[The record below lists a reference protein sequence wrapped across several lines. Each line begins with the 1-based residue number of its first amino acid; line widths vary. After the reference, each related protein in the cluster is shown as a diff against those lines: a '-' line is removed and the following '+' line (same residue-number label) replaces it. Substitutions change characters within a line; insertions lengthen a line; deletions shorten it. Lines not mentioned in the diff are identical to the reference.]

1 MENGEEIPI
10 SYTFYLGKDM
20 VQDFNIEANHAYSFN
35 IAINAK
41 GDWMTDSRIEE
52 WKTVDFTSSK
62 YPLANSYILNPIE
75 WGTAKRTFRI
85 PVQRAMTFWGKDGK
99 ADYEND
105 EYLSFRQNGG
115 KWIAFVLASDFE
127 IDENNFCITK
137 NKGNKDTDPYFEVKV
152 APGTKG
158 NVIVAVGPDD
168 DTQNISWSWHL
179 WITDYDPYDALDWGD
194 GTSGQYIYPVRNGAV
209 HRYEGTYWNTYRN
222 MYIMDRNLGFMSEK
236 TLSCLAK
243 SDVLF
248 IESNHDE
255 KMLLNNPKY
264 SASLKTRILS
274 NRGHLSNVACGKALV
289 ELVKSGVKQVVLS
302 HLSEE
307 NNTPS
312 LAYNTVKKV
321 LANSGIIEGENVYVD
336 VATQG
341 KIGTLF
347 EIKD

>member
-1 MENGEEIPI
+1 MKTI
-10 SYTFYLGKDM
+10 SLASGSKGNCIYIESKNAKILIDLGLTVTAVCEKLQQISVDPKDITAIFITHEHIDHCLGVGAFARKYKTKIYVHTSGYPYIIKKIGKIAPEQVVTFVNSEFFVEDLTITPFVLPHDSNFCVG
-20 VQDFNIEANHAYSFN
+20 YSFVCGSN
-35 IAINAK
+35 KISVA
-41 GDWMTDSRIEE
+41 TD
-52 WKTVDFTSSK
+52 
-62 YPLANSYILNPIE
+62 
-75 WGTAKRTFRI
+75 
-85 PVQRAMTFWGKDGK
+85 
-99 ADYEND
+99 
-105 EYLSFRQNGG
+105 
-115 KWIAFVLASDFE
+115 
-127 IDENNFCITK
+127 
-137 NKGNKDTDPYFEVKV
+137 
-152 APGTKG
+152 
-158 NVIVAVGPDD
+158 
-168 DTQNISWSWHL
+168 
-179 WITDYDPYDALDWGD
+179 
-194 GTSGQYIYPVRNGAV
+194 
-209 HRYEGTYWNTYRN
+209 
-222 MYIMDRNLGFMSEK
+222 LGFMSEK
-236 TLSCLAK
+236 TLNYLKK

-321 LANSGIIEGENVYVD
+321 LANSGIIEGENVFVD